1 MKIFEFRFK
10 KKKGKKKSR
19 KDKKFPL
26 LFYRL
31 LNRILIPQDTLYTTK
46 QRIRHS
52 IQQCQQYVEEETVE
66 R

>member
-1 MKIFEFRFK
+1 MKSFQIRFTQK
-10 KKKGKKKSR
+10 KKERNLEKTP
-19 KDKKFPL
+19 F
-26 LFYRL
+26 LFSLHL
-31 LNRILIPQDTLYTTK
+31 LNHIPWVTLYTTK

>member
-1 MKIFEFRFK
+1 MKSFQIRFTQK
-10 KKKGKKKSR
+10 KKRKKSW
-19 KDKKFPL
+19 KDIPFSL
-26 LFYRL
+26 HL
-31 LNRILIPQDTLYTTK
+31 LNHIPWVTLYTTK